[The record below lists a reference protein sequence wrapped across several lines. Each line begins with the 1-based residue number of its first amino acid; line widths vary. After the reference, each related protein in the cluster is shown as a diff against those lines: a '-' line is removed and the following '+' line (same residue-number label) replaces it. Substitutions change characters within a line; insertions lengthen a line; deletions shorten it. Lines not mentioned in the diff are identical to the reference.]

1 MTKIIKTIWCLVLC
15 ALYMYMYERMFISR
29 TKCSSI
35 RKILDYV
42 SDNYQK
48 FNFVLAMH
56 SSKAMLANTVS
67 YKGTI
72 LADTIIQ
79 LALLKGET
87 HEVMFL
93 TLYRKNKVEQRRYK
107 LLNFI
112 RSIGRVVKDLRFTI

>member
-15 ALYMYMYERMFISR
+15 ALYMCVCERMFISR

-56 SSKAMLANTVS
+56 SSNAMLANTVS

-93 TLYRKNKVEQRRYK
+93 TLYRKNKIK
-107 LLNFI
+107 LNK
-112 RSIGRVVKDLRFTI
+112 GVANY